1 MLVPDIHE
9 SRQVFVK
16 TTGILSVTA
25 AGVDGITILG
35 DGSIAGVIDLP
46 DLLRAHL
53 RDEQPQALPA
63 AAMPAVRPTLCLVV
77 DDSVSVRNTTAQ
89 LLQDTGYDVLC
100 ARDGVEALDLLHN
113 CTPDIV
119 LADLEMPRM
128 NGLELTRAIRS
139 RAQTRRTPVLMITSR
154 FTARHQ
160 ALARSAGVSAFM
172 AKPFAGDELLQGMAG
187 LLTQPP
193 PHDEPASIMPGWKN
207 DSNPVSPLPQ

>member
-1 MLVPDIHE
+1 MTT
-9 SRQVFVK
+9 FVLMHGGGMGGWTWK
-16 TTGILSVTA
+16 FVR
-25 AGVDGITILG
+25 
-35 DGSIAGVIDLP
+35 
-46 DLLRAHL
+46 DLL
-53 RDEQPQALPA
+53 E
-63 AAMPAVRPTLCLVV
+63 AM
-77 DDSVSVRNTTAQ
+77 
-89 LLQDTGYDVLC
+89 
-100 ARDGVEALDLLHN
+100 
-113 CTPDIV
+113 
-119 LADLEMPRM
+119 
-128 NGLELTRAIRS
+128 RS